1 MDVSTH
7 QKTSGKL
14 SSPGVFKLMA
24 KKTQKPQRTHYVV
37 GFMLDPTLS
46 KVVLIR
52 KIKPEWQAGLL
63 NGVGG
68 KVGDNILGETAE
80 QAMHREFKEEAGIEG
95 LNWVQFLHLQT
106 PRSDI
111 TFFRAIGNVHKAFTA
126 SDEDVQVYDVHEIMD
141 RCDTIPNIRWCIQM
155 ARTFHFGERAVEFE
169 VTEIMTPEWLAAHA

>member
-1 MDVSTH
+1 
-7 QKTSGKL
+7 
-14 SSPGVFKLMA
+14 MA
-24 KKTQKPQRTHYVV
+24 KKRTKYVV

-52 KIKPEWQAGLL
+52 KQKPEWQQGLL

-68 KVGDNILGETAE
+68 KVGDNIPGETAE
-80 QAMHREFKEEAGIEG
+80 QAIHREFKEEAGVDG
-95 LNWVQFLHLQT
+95 LAWQKFMHLET

-111 TFFRAIGNVHKAFTA
+111 TFFRAIGNVYRAQTQTE
-126 SDEDVQVYDVHEIMD
+126 EDIGVFDIHEVMD

-169 VTEIMTPEWLAAHA
+169 VTETMTPEWMAANA